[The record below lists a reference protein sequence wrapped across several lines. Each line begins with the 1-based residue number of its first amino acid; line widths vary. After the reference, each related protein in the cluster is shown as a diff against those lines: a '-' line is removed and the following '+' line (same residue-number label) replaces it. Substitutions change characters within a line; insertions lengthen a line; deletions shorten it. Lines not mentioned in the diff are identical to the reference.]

1 MGDATSVR
9 YAVQMAQKPSKSPP
23 KPSKRI
29 QTLTIRLSDEMME
42 ELRLSAVD
50 EMRTLSG
57 QVTYFVARGL
67 ERWREERG
75 KRKKNGET

>member
-1 MGDATSVR
+1 
-9 YAVQMAQKPSKSPP
+9 MAQKPTKPP
-23 KPSKRI
+23 AKPSKRI

-67 ERWREERG
+67 ERWREERS
-75 KRKKNGET
+75 KRKKHDEA

>member
-1 MGDATSVR
+1 
-9 YAVQMAQKPSKSPP
+9 MAEKPRKSPT

-75 KRKKNGET
+75 KSKKTGDA

>member
-1 MGDATSVR
+1 
-9 YAVQMAQKPSKSPP
+9 
-23 KPSKRI
+23 
-29 QTLTIRLSDEMME
+29 MME

-67 ERWREERG
+67 ERWREE
-75 KRKKNGET
+75 KRKSKKTGDI

>member
-1 MGDATSVR
+1 
-9 YAVQMAQKPSKSPP
+9 MAQRPKVSPP
-23 KPSKRI
+23 KRSKRI

-67 ERWREERG
+67 ERWRDERD
-75 KRKKNGET
+75 KRKKRDET

>member
-1 MGDATSVR
+1 
-9 YAVQMAQKPSKSPP
+9 
-23 KPSKRI
+23 
-29 QTLTIRLSDEMME
+29 LTIRLSDEMME

-67 ERWREERG
+67 ERWRDERD
-75 KRKKNGET
+75 KRKKRDET